1 MIHSPAAQPR
11 SSVFGHLQ
19 SVIIGVG
26 MQKLFRMSGDFDSL
40 RWLGGALSVGLASAS
55 MVLTKCVY
63 PPGGATAL
71 LAVVDPAV
79 QHLGWYLVGLVM
91 LSTTLTL
98 VSSLLVNN
106 IQRQYPT
113 YWWTAADISKS
124 RKDMHTEKFT
134 GSSTSSLEKGP
145 EYLEATSGC
154 TISITESGI
163 VVPRHVDLSAEEEA
177 LLENLRDRLADG
189 MPTISEAAVRSYSTA
204 QQTAE
209 DERRTD
215 PRNRT

>member
-19 SVIIGVG
+19 SAVIGVSI
-26 MQKLFRMSGDFDSL
+26 QKLFEMSGDFENV
-40 RWLGGALSVGLASAS
+40 RWLAGALSVGLASAS
-55 MVLTKCVY
+55 MVLTKTVY

-71 LAVVDPAV
+71 LAVVDPTA

-98 VSSLLVNN
+98 VTSLITNN

-113 YWWTAADISKS
+113 YWWTAADISNK
-124 RKDMHTEKFT
+124 REEKDMEKLPE
-134 GSSTSSLEKGP
+134 SSKSSMVKGA
-145 EYLEATSGC
+145 EHLEATSGY
-154 TISITESGI
+154 TIKITEKG
-163 VVPRHVDLSAEEEA
+163 VLVPQHVDLTAEEHTV
-177 LLENLRDRLADG
+177 LDNLRGRLANG
-189 MPTISEAAVRSYSTA
+189 IPTTSESAVQSYSAA
-204 QQTAE
+204 QLTAE

-215 PRNRT
+215 PEHYT